1 MYCFI
6 KKRECRYA
14 GQMIYNGCTLFEE
27 SEGIHT
33 CTICYKKGGEQSCN
47 Y

>member
-6 KKRECRYA
+6 KKRECGDA
-14 GQMIYNGCTLFEE
+14 GQMNYNGCTLFGE

-33 CTICYKKGGEQSCN
+33 CTVCYKEGGEHNCN